1 VRRLVLAPAYV
12 ALTLVLVTG
21 LPVLL
26 LLGLAVSTV
35 LPGRWRALRLL
46 WMALLVMVLESVALV
61 ALLALWVGSGFGLR
75 IRSPRFQRAHYTLV
89 RWYLQILYVESERV
103 LHVRVSVEGPRPT
116 TYDGRPLLILSRH
129 AGPGDS
135 FLVVHALVNWYA
147 REPRIILKD
156 TLQWD
161 PAIDVMLNRLPN
173 RFIRPAPG
181 AGEEIEGQVAELARN
196 LDDDDAFVL
205 FPEGG
210 NFTEHRRK
218 RAIERLRRR
227 GHIDEAEKAERLRH
241 VLAPKPG
248 GVLAALGVAREADVV
263 FVAHT
268 GVEHMATVL
277 DVWRELPMD
286 REIQMRWW
294 IVPAH
299 EVPEGEEERIDWLFA
314 WWARIDDW
322 VHARQTESGAPTSPC
337 PASTTPTLPRTRAP
351 DPRPHPV
358 SLGAVDHV
366 RQACDRF
373 GRCLHLPKRSPACL
387 TWSTG
392 SNRVDTGCHRIWG
405 HG

>member
-1 VRRLVLAPAYV
+1 MLPPLLVRRLVLAPGLV
-12 ALTLVLVTG
+12 VLTLVVLTG
-21 LPVLL
+21 LPVLAL
-26 LLGLAVSTV
+26 VALAASTM

-46 WMALLVMVLESVALV
+46 WMAMLHLALETAVLV
-61 ALLALWVGSGFGLR
+61 ALFGLWVASGFGWK

-89 RWYLQILYVESERV
+89 RWYLQVIYWECRRV
-103 LHVRVSVEGPRPT
+103 LHVRVDVEGPPPE

-147 REPRIILKD
+147 REPRIVLKD

-161 PAIDVMLNRLPN
+161 PAIDVVLNRLPN
-173 RFIRPAPG
+173 RFIRPSPG
-181 AGEEIEGQVAELARN
+181 AGDAVERQVGELSRN
-196 LDDDDAFVL
+196 LDENDAFVI

-218 RAIERLRRR
+218 RAIERLRRK

-241 VLAPKPG
+241 VMAPKPG
-248 GVLAALGVAREADVV
+248 GVLAALTQARDADVV

-268 GVEHMATVL
+268 GVEHMSTVL

-294 IVPAH
+294 IVPAAD
-299 EVPEGEEERIDWLFA
+299 VPEGDEARIDWLFA

-322 VHARQTESGAPTSPC
+322 IHERQVQNGV
-337 PASTTPTLPRTRAP
+337 LPR
-351 DPRPHPV
+351 
-358 SLGAVDHV
+358 S
-366 RQACDRF
+366 
-373 GRCLHLPKRSPACL
+373 
-387 TWSTG
+387 
-392 SNRVDTGCHRIWG
+392 
-405 HG
+405 

>member
-1 VRRLVLAPAYV
+1 MLPPLPVRRLVLAPTYV
-12 ALTLVLVTG
+12 ALTVLLVTS

-26 LLGLAVSTV
+26 LLALAVSTV

-46 WMALLVMVLESVALV
+46 WMVLLTMLLESAALV
-61 ALLALWVGSGFGLR
+61 ALLGLWVSSGLGWR
-75 IRSPRFQRAHYTLV
+75 IRSPRFQRAHYALV
-89 RWYLQILYVESERV
+89 RWYLRVLYAECVRV
-103 LHVRVSVEGPRPT
+103 LHLRVVVEGPPPT
-116 TYDGRPLLILSRH
+116 SYDDRPLLILSRH

-181 AGEEIEGQVAELARN
+181 AGEEIEAQIASLARN
-196 LDDDDAFVL
+196 LDHNDALVL

-218 RAIERLRRR
+218 RAIERLRRK

-241 VLAPKPG
+241 VLAPQPG
-248 GVLAALGVAREADVV
+248 GVLAALGVARDADVV

-268 GVEHMATVL
+268 GVEHMTTVL

-294 IVPAH
+294 IVPAQ
-299 EVPEGEEERIDWLFA
+299 EVPRGEEERIDWLFA

-322 VHARQTESGAPTSPC
+322 VHARQAESG
-337 PASTTPTLPRTRAP
+337 TLPRP
-351 DPRPHPV
+351 EPP
-358 SLGAVDHV
+358 GFDHV
-366 RQACDRF
+366 R
-373 GRCLHLPKRSPACL
+373 
-387 TWSTG
+387 
-392 SNRVDTGCHRIWG
+392 
-405 HG
+405 

>member
-1 VRRLVLAPAYV
+1 MLPPLLVRRLVLAPGLV
-12 ALTLVLVTG
+12 VLTLVVLTG
-21 LPVLL
+21 LPVLAL
-26 LLGLAVSTV
+26 VALAASTM

-46 WMALLVMVLESVALV
+46 WMAMLHLALETAVLV
-61 ALLALWVGSGFGLR
+61 ALFGLWVASGFGWK

-89 RWYLQILYVESERV
+89 RWYLQVIYWECRRV
-103 LHVRVSVEGPRPT
+103 LHVRVDVEGPPPE

-147 REPRIILKD
+147 REPRIVLKD

-161 PAIDVMLNRLPN
+161 PAIDVVLNRLPN
-173 RFIRPAPG
+173 RFIRPSPG
-181 AGEEIEGQVAELARN
+181 AGDAVERQVGELSRN
-196 LDDDDAFVL
+196 LDENDAFVI

-218 RAIERLRRR
+218 RAIERLRRK

-241 VLAPKPG
+241 VMAPKPG
-248 GVLAALGVAREADVV
+248 GVLAALTQARDADVV

-268 GVEHMATVL
+268 GVEHMSTVL

-294 IVPAH
+294 IVPASD
-299 EVPEGEEERIDWLFA
+299 VPEGDEARIDWLFA

-322 VHARQTESGAPTSPC
+322 IHERQVRHGA
-337 PASTTPTLPRTRAP
+337 LPR
-351 DPRPHPV
+351 
-358 SLGAVDHV
+358 S
-366 RQACDRF
+366 
-373 GRCLHLPKRSPACL
+373 
-387 TWSTG
+387 
-392 SNRVDTGCHRIWG
+392 
-405 HG
+405 